1 MPYPSIASVI
11 LAVLLAGLAAFVDGR
26 TGVVPNWLTLPV
38 LGVAPLLHAW
48 AGRGLR
54 PPIAMS
60 GALFAALVSLFSAAL
75 CGLVPFLLFRLRLAG
90 GGDAKLLA
98 ALGALLLP
106 NTGLFVELLAFA
118 FAAFFVPARLAYH
131 GRLIATL
138 GKTLV
143 TAANPVLPVDRRHA
157 LPWEMAERLR
167 LGPFILLGTLT
178 APFFL
183 RHLS

>member
-1 MPYPSIASVI
+1 MPYPSIATVL
-11 LAVLLAGLAAFVDGR
+11 LAVLVAVAAAFLDGR
-26 TGVVPNWLTLPV
+26 TGAVPNWLTLPT
-38 LGVAPLLHAW
+38 LAVAPLLHAW

-54 PPIAMS
+54 PPVAMP
-60 GALFAALVSLFSAAL
+60 GALFAALVSIFAAVL
-75 CGLVPFLLFRLRLAG
+75 CGLVPFFLFQFRLAG

-98 ALGALLLP
+98 AIGALLLP

-131 GRLIATL
+131 GRLLSTL
-138 GKTLV
+138 GKTFV
-143 TAANPVLPVDRRHA
+143 TAASPALPLARRRP

-167 LGPFILLGTLT
+167 LGPFVLLGTLT